1 MEVVV
6 GTYNHVIFGF
16 SFKLENKKDKKVWQF
31 GPLFTDQGHAGCIKS
46 VSSNGRYLA
55 TGSTDETIRL
65 FDLKKHV
72 EVGTLMEQTGSITSL
87 EFCGTTHLLSGSE
100 DGTICVWKSRSWELL
115 KKLKGHRDKIN
126 SLSLHPSG
134 RLALSVSKDKYIRT
148 WNLITGRPAYTTNLK
163 EVAELVRWSPKGDC
177 YAITVGSKVTFHQIT
192 GADDPVVYKYDKYIL
207 ALEFLTENVVC
218 IAGDSEDIIFYDYK
232 KKIVLQRLEAHK
244 LRTKAI
250 CLTDNPYLPSDEWM
264 LFTTSSNG
272 NLKAWTVSKSD
283 LEKKPTLLAELD
295 MPGRPT
301 CMTLKIPTDLQT
313 YIKEEQTKEEQM
325 EPKTKNQKE
334 EKDEK
339 LVEDEKEEESM
350 EEDEEEKE
358 DEIDEEDGEEVS
370 GESEE
375 EEEDEGE
382 ESEEEQDDES
392 DEEETAMTDSEDAN
406 SVAGEEGDGTGYS
419 EDEFDDDESS
429 SENEEEEVSSSEEE
443 EEEEEMVEEK
453 VVVEESKS
461 RKKKISKQDS
471 TLQPKKVKK
480 KKKSVG

>member
-1 MEVVV
+1 
-6 GTYNHVIFGF
+6 
-16 SFKLENKKDKKVWQF
+16 
-31 GPLFTDQGHAGCIKS
+31 
-46 VSSNGRYLA
+46 
-55 TGSTDETIRL
+55 
-65 FDLKKHV
+65 
-72 EVGTLMEQTGSITSL
+72 
-87 EFCGTTHLLSGSE
+87 
-100 DGTICVWKSRSWELL
+100 
-115 KKLKGHRDKIN
+115 
-126 SLSLHPSG
+126 LSLHPSG

-250 CLTDNPYLPSDEWM
+250 CLTDNPYLPNDEWM
-264 LFTTSSNG
+264 LFTTSSDG

-301 CMTLKIPTDLQT
+301 CMTLKIPTDLQM

-339 LVEDEKEEESM
+339 VVEDEKEEESM
-350 EEDEEEKE
+350 EEDEEEKEEE

-382 ESEEEQDDES
+382 ESEEKQDDES
-392 DEEETAMTDSEDAN
+392 DEEETAMADSEDAN

-419 EDEFDDDESS
+419 EDEFDDGESS

-453 VVVEESKS
+453 VVVEDVKSKS

-471 TLQPKKVKK
+471 TVQPKKVKK